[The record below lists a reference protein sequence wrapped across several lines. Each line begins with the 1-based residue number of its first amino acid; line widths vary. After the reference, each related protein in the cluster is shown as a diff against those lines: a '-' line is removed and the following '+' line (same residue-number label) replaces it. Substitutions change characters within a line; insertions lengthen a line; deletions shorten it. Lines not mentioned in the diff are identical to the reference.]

1 MLNENAIDDLIK
13 PIVERQESINT
24 YVLKTIAQKIK
35 NIGELSAYD
44 LKRMQTLVDYGTDIR
59 EMNKE
64 IARLSGLQV
73 RDVKKLLK
81 TVAID
86 THTDAKSL
94 YDYRRRSFIPYNK
107 NAKLQKIVNAVSRR
121 TDETFVNLS
130 KSKATGFMIRDLKN
144 PRKLKFQTI
153 DKTYKSVIDE
163 AVQASKSGVIDY
175 RTAMRRTIKQL
186 SDSGI
191 RRITWE
197 SGYTQRLDTVVR
209 RNLLEGIRALN
220 QEIEDMIGEE
230 IGADGKELSVH
241 ANCALDHEPFQGH
254 QFTNEEFERL
264 QTNQSFKDVNGQT
277 FLAVDRVI
285 GQYNCRHIAHSIIV
299 GVTEPKYTLK
309 QLDKFIQKNHAG
321 YTLPNGKHLTMY
333 ECTQMQRQLETRIR
347 YAKDEQMAFQE
358 AGDIERA
365 RKARQKVIR
374 LTDEYKM
381 FSKACGL
388 RVQNDRASVAGYRA
402 IKS

>member
-1 MLNENAIDDLIK
+1 MLNEKAIDDLIQ

-24 YVLKTIAQKIK
+24 YVLQEIARKIRD
-35 NIGELSAYD
+35 IGSLSSYD
-44 LKRMQTLVDYGTDIR
+44 INRMKILVDYGTDIR

-94 YDYRRRSFIPYNK
+94 YDYRHRSFIPYNK

-121 TDETFVNLS
+121 TNETFVNLS

-153 DKTYKSVIDE
+153 DKAYKSVIDE
-163 AVQASKSGVIDY
+163 AIQASKSGVIDY

-277 FLAVDRVI
+277 FLAVERVI
-285 GQYNCRHIAHSIIV
+285 GQYNCRHIARSIIV

-309 QLDKFIQKNHAG
+309 ELDRFIQKNHAG

-347 YAKDEQMAFQE
+347 YAKDEQMTFQE

-365 RKARQKVIR
+365 KLARQKVLR
-374 LTDEYKM
+374 LTDEYKR